1 MPNSTHSSSASAH
14 SRRAEATV
22 VRIDWRPSRWL
33 SGWLAVSGPLAAAA
47 VLASEMPAPAAWP
60 LALAAAGYGPWL
72 ARREVGRPVRSLVLA
87 ADADRVEVD
96 GQAVTDFS
104 LQWRGPLAF
113 AAWRD
118 ARGRRQRLAWWPGTL
133 PPARRRE
140 LRLAAP
146 APRAARRGP
155 SMAP

>member
-1 MPNSTHSSSASAH
+1 ML
-14 SRRAEATV
+14 V
-22 VRIDWRPSRWL
+22 
-33 SGWLAVSGPLAAAA
+33 
-47 VLASEMPAPAAWP
+47 SEMPPPVAWP
-60 LALAAAGYGPWL
+60 LALSAVGYALWL
-72 ARREVGRPVRSLVLA
+72 ARREWRRPACSLVLA
-87 ADADRVEVD
+87 GDADRVEVD
-96 GQAVTDFS
+96 GEPVGDFA

-118 ARGRRQRLAWWPGTL
+118 VRGRRRRLAWWPDTL